1 MQTLAMWSGYLSK
14 ELRTKDTRE
23 IDAARGFAEGNRA
36 ASDSYGAV
44 LGGGVGIIVRAVGSV
59 QSASFAR

>member
-1 MQTLAMWSGYLSK
+1 MVRLSGVV
-14 ELRTKDTRE
+14 
-23 IDAARGFAEGNRA
+23 AEGNRV